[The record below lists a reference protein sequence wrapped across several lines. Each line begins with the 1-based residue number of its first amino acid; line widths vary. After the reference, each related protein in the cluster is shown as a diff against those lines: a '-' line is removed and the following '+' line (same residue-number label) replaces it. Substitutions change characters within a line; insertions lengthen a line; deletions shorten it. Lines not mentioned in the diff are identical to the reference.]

1 MRLVGIC
8 VLKDLII
15 CSSCIF
21 YLSYLTGIHLLS
33 SAEANRVDY
42 ASISDEEWKGRLT
55 GEQYYITR
63 QKGTERAFT
72 GYDVLCYC
80 KPFTLLLPVVGRCQ
94 FACAFC
100 DSLVGHWPAFYF
112 CPSKALLRIGSDH
125 RIFTV
130 GFLDIA
136 FAILILIKGPAGSHR
151 QHRVLFLL
159 TTDVQYNMLYLFFF
173 REYWN
178 TKTPGTYHC
187 ICCDT
192 PLFE

>member
-72 GYDVLCYC
+72 GYDVLCSVNHLHY
-80 KPFTLLLPVVGRCQ
+80 
-94 FACAFC
+94 
-100 DSLVGHWPAFYF
+100 FY
-112 CPSKALLRIGSDH
+112 P
-125 RIFTV
+125 
-130 GFLDIA
+130 
-136 FAILILIKGPAGSHR
+136 
-151 QHRVLFLL
+151 
-159 TTDVQYNMLYLFFF
+159 
-173 REYWN
+173 
-178 TKTPGTYHC
+178 
-187 ICCDT
+187 
-192 PLFE
+192 